1 MGREGGSEGWRWH
14 VAQKEDEKDWLSR
27 LTDQHTAVGR
37 AARGLA
43 CGADEKDRKEVRG
56 GGVCRTTIDYSTM
69 ISHALRRATIVRGG
83 ECSQSECSH
92 AATRARNTCRRS
104 RALEQGSDD
113 AASALNQRSH
123 GALDRR
129 ASLWVGVQGGAAR
142 ARGSTSDPSVALLH
156 PCHAGVMATEQR
168 EDYGGWAIW
177 GLGPAPWC
185 LCCSRPSRPGPV
197 TEFISNPG
205 QRYMQQPA
213 PHPAQENKG
222 SISLVR
228 C

>member
-27 LTDQHTAVGR
+27 LTDQHTAAGR

-56 GGVCRTTIDYSTM
+56 GGVCRTTIDYFTM
-69 ISHALRRATIVRGG
+69 ISHALRRATIVRGGGG

-123 GALDRR
+123 GGIGSTRI
-129 ASLWVGVQGGAAR
+129 SLGGSAR
-142 ARGSTSDPSVALLH
+142 RGSKGAREHERSKCCSASSM
-156 PCHAGVMATEQR
+156 PCGRDGDRAERKKIMVDGRFGVSGQLPGAC
-168 EDYGGWAIW
+168 AAA
-177 GLGPAPWC
+177 GPAG
-185 LCCSRPSRPGPV
+185 R
-197 TEFISNPG
+197 G
-205 QRYMQQPA
+205 Q
-213 PHPAQENKG
+213 
-222 SISLVR
+222 
-228 C
+228 